1 MKQLIIVALILGA
14 STAFGQELKKV
25 TETASPSPFPFDNTK
40 EEYYVMKDA
49 RKIRHGSYKRWR
61 NNKLVEEGYYKNNQK
76 DSTWINYGINMNV
89 LTIGDYAK
97 DEKVGIWKYFLAG
110 GELEQA
116 YDYTNKTFVSF
127 KADPPKT
134 AYQVISGR
142 DTTYEELSRP
152 PMVIGGSRAYLDVI
166 ARNLKMPSSA
176 FRRGANGRV
185 YVRFIIDET
194 GKTSDFSVLKKG
206 DKDLDAEAIRVVKL
220 IEGWYPALK
229 GDTPVKVIYTIPV
242 SFL

>member
-1 MKQLIIVALILGA
+1 MKIIIIAALMLSALTVA
-14 STAFGQELKKV
+14 GQELKKV
-25 TETASPSPFPFDNTK
+25 TDNTSPNPFTNIK
-40 EEYYVMKDA
+40 EEYYVLKDA
-49 RKIRHGSYKRWR
+49 KKVRHGSYKRWS
-61 NNKLVEEGYYKNNQK
+61 NNKLVEEGNYKLNQR
-76 DSTWINYGINMNV
+76 DSTWISYGINMNV
-89 LTIGDYAK
+89 LAIGDYAK

-116 YDYTNKTFVSF
+116 YDYTNKTFVSY

-142 DTTYEELSRP
+142 DTTYEQLSRP
-152 PMVIGGSRAYLDVI
+152 PMVIGGSRAYLEVI
-166 ARNLKMPSSA
+166 ARNLRIPANA
-176 FRRGANGRV
+176 FRTGARGRV
-185 YVRFIIDET
+185 YVRFVIDET

-220 IEGWYPALK
+220 IEGWQPALK
-229 GDTPVKVIYTIPV
+229 GDTPVKVIHTIPI

>member
-1 MKQLIIVALILGA
+1 MKKLIIAALILSA

-25 TETASPSPFPFDNTK
+25 TDTYSTSPFNNFK
-40 EEYYVMKDA
+40 EEYHVLKDA
-49 RKIRHGSYKRWR
+49 RKVRHGQYKRLM

-76 DSTWINYGINMNV
+76 DSTWISYGINLNV
-89 LTIGDYAK
+89 LSVGNFAK
-97 DEKVGIWKYFLAG
+97 DEKVGIWKYFLPG

-116 YDYTNKTFVSF
+116 YDYTNKAFVSV
-127 KADPPKT
+127 KADPSKT
-134 AYQVISGR
+134 TYQVISGR
-142 DTTYEELSRP
+142 DTTYEVLSRP
-152 PMVIGGSRAYLDVI
+152 PTVIGGSRVYLEVI

-194 GKTSDFSVLKKG
+194 GKTSDFGVLKKG
-206 DKDLDAEAIRVVKL
+206 DNELDAEAIRVVKL
-220 IEGWYPALK
+220 VEGWQPALK
-229 GDTPVKVIYTIPV
+229 GNMPVKVIHTIPI

>member
-1 MKQLIIVALILGA
+1 MKQLFIAALMLSV
-14 STAFGQELKKV
+14 STAFAQELKKV
-25 TETASPSPFPFDNTK
+25 TDTSSPSPFNSIK
-40 EEYYVMKDA
+40 EEYYVLKDA
-49 RKIRHGSYKRWR
+49 KKVRHGLYKRWM
-61 NNKLVEEGYYKNNQK
+61 NNKLVEEGYYKNDQK
-76 DSTWINYGINMNV
+76 DSTWINYGGNQNV

-127 KADPPKT
+127 KTDAPKT
-134 AYQVISGR
+134 SYQVVSGM

-152 PMVIGGSRAYLDVI
+152 PMVIGGSRAYLQVI
-166 ARNLKMPSSA
+166 AKNLRIPPGA
-176 FRRGANGRV
+176 FRTGARGRV
-185 YVRFIIDET
+185 YVRFIIDEA

-206 DKDLDAEAIRVVKL
+206 DRDLDAEAIRVVKL

-229 GDTPVKVIYTIPV
+229 GDTPVKVIQTIPI

>member
-1 MKQLIIVALILGA
+1 MKKQLITVLMLSA
-14 STAFGQELKKV
+14 STAFCQELKKV
-25 TETASPSPFPFDNTK
+25 TDTYSTSPFNNFK
-40 EEYYVMKDA
+40 EEYHVLKNDKKVRNGQYRRLM
-49 RKIRHGSYKRWR
+49 
-61 NNKLVEEGYYKNNQK
+61 NNKLVEEGHYKNNQR
-76 DSTWINYGINMNV
+76 DSTWISYGINQNV
-89 LTIGDYAK
+89 LAIGNYAK
-97 DEKVGIWKYFLAG
+97 DEKTGIWKYFLAG

-134 AYQVISGR
+134 AYQVISGK
-142 DTTYEELSRP
+142 DTTYEQLSRP
-152 PMVIGGSRAYLDVI
+152 PMVIGGSRAYLEVI
-166 ARNLKMPSSA
+166 AKNLKMPSSA

-194 GKTSDFSVLKKG
+194 GKTSDFGVLKKG

-220 IEGWYPALK
+220 VEGWQPALK
-229 GDTPVKVIYTIPV
+229 GDTPVKVIHTIPI